1 MNDYPNQEYHSVS
14 KKNTETPGTAGQIP
28 SADNRIQID
37 NTIQTGSI
45 SHDDGHTSQTGS
57 ISHDDGHTSQTGN
70 ISHADGH
77 TSQTGNISHADGHT
91 SQTGSASHTGDNPT
105 QTSQPWVFTPAAP
118 AAPQPNSLSEEEKEK
133 RIRHFRLFSMISVI
147 YALFYTFCLYKN
159 ASGITYPF
167 FTGGTLFCFFLS
179 LKKLGISA
187 KKDSVFYVIAILL
200 LGTSTFCTD
209 NSYIISMNKAGIFVL
224 FFVLMIHNFYRDS
237 QWNFSKYMK
246 SIFQTIF
253 GSIGVIGRPI
263 SDFSLSMKSRKE
275 EKENKQTYGQ
285 YIFIGILISIPLLF
299 VVMMLLCSADMVFA
313 SIVND
318 IFSSLQIPQN
328 FFSICWTIIF
338 SFLASYCILAYLVK
352 KTMKEEVAD
361 KRTGE
366 PVLAITVTS
375 ILSVIYL
382 LFCAVQIIYLF
393 TGSMELPTGYSY
405 AAYAREG
412 FFQLL
417 FICLLNLCIVL
428 ICLGRFKEH
437 KALKAIMTTISLCT
451 YIMIASSALRM
462 LMYIKS
468 YDLTF
473 LRVFVL
479 WSLAVIF
486 LLMTGVLTNI
496 YKERFPLFKYSM
508 VVVTVFYIAFSF
520 SHPDYFIAKYNI
532 SQILDNPDEYHDAL
546 YLTYYLSADAAPAIL
561 NEETL
566 LQLLDTSSEE
576 GGITENGQISSRI
589 AMNSWMGE
597 YALRKSI
604 HIELIEEKGT
614 KVRTFNLSRFIANQ
628 YITQFWERLDNPAE
642 EIS

>member
-1 MNDYPNQEYHSVS
+1 
-14 KKNTETPGTAGQIP
+14 
-28 SADNRIQID
+28 
-37 NTIQTGSI
+37 
-45 SHDDGHTSQTGS
+45 
-57 ISHDDGHTSQTGN
+57 
-70 ISHADGH
+70 
-77 TSQTGNISHADGHT
+77 
-91 SQTGSASHTGDNPT
+91 
-105 QTSQPWVFTPAAP
+105 
-118 AAPQPNSLSEEEKEK
+118 
-133 RIRHFRLFSMISVI
+133 
-147 YALFYTFCLYKN
+147 
-159 ASGITYPF
+159 
-167 FTGGTLFCFFLS
+167 
-179 LKKLGISA
+179 
-187 KKDSVFYVIAILL
+187 
-200 LGTSTFCTD
+200 
-209 NSYIISMNKAGIFVL
+209 
-224 FFVLMIHNFYRDS
+224 
-237 QWNFSKYMK
+237 
-246 SIFQTIF
+246 
-253 GSIGVIGRPI
+253 
-263 SDFSLSMKSRKE
+263 
-275 EKENKQTYGQ
+275 
-285 YIFIGILISIPLLF
+285 
-299 VVMMLLCSADMVFA
+299 
-313 SIVND
+313 
-318 IFSSLQIPQN
+318 
-328 FFSICWTIIF
+328 
-338 SFLASYCILAYLVK
+338 
-352 KTMKEEVAD
+352 
-361 KRTGE
+361 
-366 PVLAITVTS
+366 
-375 ILSVIYL
+375 
-382 LFCAVQIIYLF
+382 
-393 TGSMELPTGYSY
+393 
-405 AAYAREG
+405 
-412 FFQLL
+412 
-417 FICLLNLCIVL
+417 
-428 ICLGRFKEH
+428 
-437 KALKAIMTTISLCT
+437 
-451 YIMIASSALRM
+451 MIASSALRM

>member
-57 ISHDDGHTSQTGN
+57 
-70 ISHADGH
+70 
-77 TSQTGNISHADGHT
+77 
-91 SQTGSASHTGDNPT
+91 ASHTGDNPT

-133 RIRHFRLFSMISVI
+133 RIRHFRLFSMTSVI

-200 LGTSTFCTD
+200 LGISTFCTD

-299 VVMMLLCSADMVFA
+299 VVMMLLC
-313 SIVND
+313 
-318 IFSSLQIPQN
+318 FSRPS
-328 FFSICWTIIF
+328 
-338 SFLASYCILAYLVK
+338 
-352 KTMKEEVAD
+352 
-361 KRTGE
+361 
-366 PVLAITVTS
+366 
-375 ILSVIYL
+375 
-382 LFCAVQIIYLF
+382 
-393 TGSMELPTGYSY
+393 
-405 AAYAREG
+405 
-412 FFQLL
+412 
-417 FICLLNLCIVL
+417 
-428 ICLGRFKEH
+428 
-437 KALKAIMTTISLCT
+437 
-451 YIMIASSALRM
+451 
-462 LMYIKS
+462 
-468 YDLTF
+468 
-473 LRVFVL
+473 
-479 WSLAVIF
+479 
-486 LLMTGVLTNI
+486 
-496 YKERFPLFKYSM
+496 
-508 VVVTVFYIAFSF
+508 
-520 SHPDYFIAKYNI
+520 
-532 SQILDNPDEYHDAL
+532 
-546 YLTYYLSADAAPAIL
+546 
-561 NEETL
+561 
-566 LQLLDTSSEE
+566 
-576 GGITENGQISSRI
+576 
-589 AMNSWMGE
+589 
-597 YALRKSI
+597 
-604 HIELIEEKGT
+604 
-614 KVRTFNLSRFIANQ
+614 
-628 YITQFWERLDNPAE
+628 
-642 EIS
+642 